1 LPETPFSV
9 NYPRLI
15 SVESPAD
22 AREGD
27 PLNRAALD
35 LLNLVDL
42 DDGPVDGASTSLD
55 RHDLSAIPWDSWQ
68 VGQVAQDPC
77 SLPELAAAEAGT
89 DIAHVVDGLAD
100 IPWMVWALDHP
111 CEAEHAEDWLRT
123 NDPQFADSKSPH
135 VKEAAVPTSDKS
147 PPEQELQPSNTPWM
161 LWAIDHPCEAER
173 AEAWLDDIA
182 AGQVL
187 EPPSIDD
194 RLAASAPNPPIDPN
208 DKRSPLWQ
216 RAMSGTFTIALALA
230 LILVTFVGYGR
241 LDNRWYHLVTVQGGS
256 MEPTYSIG
264 DVLVLTRPPETV
276 EVGMVLTMQVDGS
289 IVTHRVVEVS
299 DDGSFVTQGDANDYP
314 DDFAGLDVQ
323 VVGQVRG
330 ALPLIGKYFGGRGST
345 NAWFTDQA
353 VASTAASAGTT
364 LTPDVSIDAAGSG
377 QVAADSFVAF
387 TPSQDEQPADD
398 STDGPTSNDTGMKE
412 TVDDNTVTAVDG
424 ETANDETAI
433 DETVIG
439 EVVDEVMDEPVTD
452 EANATQAGNDGPE
465 AGGEPELG
473 QQD

>member
-1 LPETPFSV
+1 MVVQQPGMAGPTG
-9 NYPRLI
+9 R
-15 SVESPAD
+15 PASD
-22 AREGD
+22 QGAA
-27 PLNRAALD
+27 LNRVPGD
-35 LLNLVDL
+35 LLTPDGVDREV
-42 DDGPVDGASTSLD
+42 VDRVSKLAG
-55 RHDLSAIPWDSWQ
+55 RHDLSGVPLETWKLEDLGPPDRFDDCSNADD
-68 VGQVAQDPC
+68 AQ
-77 SLPELAAAEAGT
+77 AAEELNDVPWT
-89 DIAHVVDGLAD
+89 D
-100 IPWMVWALDHP
+100 WALEHP
-111 CEAEHAEDWLRT
+111 CEAALAEDWLRT
-123 NDPQFADSKSPH
+123 TGRRLAEPDSPN
-135 VKEAAVPTSDKS
+135 
-147 PPEQELQPSNTPWM
+147 PEQPRAPAITPWM

-194 RLAASAPNPPIDPN
+194 RLAASAPNPSIDPN